1 MRDLGQ
7 SICGWYG
14 IQLRPLTA
22 RDFIAETFDAPTPRP
37 SSPPTWPTIRRARR
51 ARRRALLRRIRED
64 RRPTGRILTASDEW
78 LSRFVIIGT
87 LEVT

>member
-1 MRDLGQ
+1 MITWTAWCRCVRDVTGY
-7 SICGWYG
+7 CAC
-14 IQLRPLTA
+14 PLCLA
-22 RDFIAETFDAPTPRP
+22 AAAPA
-37 SSPPTWPTIRRARR
+37 IRRARR